1 MPSAPASSSPAQGP
15 SGPFSSESLTREP
28 SRFAL
33 AVTRVENCV
42 ANMNR
47 IGEQMASLAEQRRKL
62 QDELRGIQCQI
73 NEEFERILKPSRPNP
88 AKVVSRS
95 VAGSDNG
102 SSSAPCSSPLRM
114 ESRLPE
120 LEPVDEQTLAR
131 AAS

>member
-1 MPSAPASSSPAQGP
+1 MASSSTSSTP
-15 SGPFSSESLTREP
+15 GPFSAESLSREP

-33 AVTRVENCV
+33 AVTRVENCI
-42 ANMNR
+42 ATMNR

-62 QDELRGIQCQI
+62 QDEMRGIQCQI
-73 NEEFERILKPSRPNP
+73 NEEFERILKPSRPSV

-95 VAGSDNG
+95 VSGSDNG
-102 SSSAPCSSPLRM
+102 SSSSSAPCASPLRM

-120 LEPVDEQTLAR
+120 LESADEPALAR